1 MTDKKS
7 KVNKVPNMRF
17 PGFSGEW
24 QIKKIREIASKI
36 NSGKT
41 PLGGEAVYTNKGVLF
56 IRSQNVNDNHL
67 DIENAVF
74 IPEEINNEMKNSI
87 VYPNDIL
94 LNITGASLG
103 RSCVVPMDFNI
114 GNVNQH
120 VCIIR
125 LIKNNNPRF
134 LQPYFSSNKGQ
145 NTFKSLQTGS
155 GREGLN
161 FESIKNQKVFIPF
174 FSEQTKIAT
183 FLALLNLRI
192 QTQNEIIE
200 HLQSLKKG
208 LLRTIFSQKK
218 MFNDEQGNN
227 FPNWKFVKLKDVFKR
242 STLKNNDNKLKYVL
256 TNSALYGIVGQN
268 EYFDKDIANQN
279 NLQGYYI
286 VDIDDFV
293 YNPRI
298 SSGAPVGP
306 LKRNKLALGVMSPLY
321 TVLKPIKGNLDFF
334 EFYFET
340 NIWYKYMK
348 SIANYGVRHDRM
360 NITISDFENLPIPF
374 PSLKEQTKIVDFL
387 SSISDKIEIEK
398 KLIEKYENQ
407 KKYFLQNMF
416 I

>member
-1 MTDKKS
+1 
-7 KVNKVPNMRF
+7 MRF
-17 PGFSGEW
+17 PGFEEDWEEHSIGN
-24 QIKKIREIASKI
+24 ILKIG
-36 NSGKT
+36 SGKDYKHLSEGNIPVFGT
-41 PLGGEAVYTNKGVLF
+41 GGYMTSVNKYLF
-56 IRSQNVNDNHL
+56 DGETVCIGRKGTINKPFYFNGKLWTVDTLFFTHSFQYVIPKFL
-67 DIENAVF
+67 FYVF
-74 IPEEINNEMKNSI
+74 EEINWLKYNEASGVPSLSKTTIEQILISI
-87 VYPNDIL
+87 PNI
-94 LNITGASLG
+94 N
-103 RSCVVPMDFNI
+103 
-114 GNVNQH
+114 
-120 VCIIR
+120 
-125 LIKNNNPRF
+125 
-134 LQPYFSSNKGQ
+134 
-145 NTFKSLQTGS
+145 
-155 GREGLN
+155 E
-161 FESIKNQKVFIPF
+161 QK
-174 FSEQTKIAT
+174 KIASILST
-183 FLALLNLRI
+183 IDERI

>member
-1 MTDKKS
+1 
-7 KVNKVPNMRF
+7 MRF

-192 QTQNEIIE
+192 QTQNEIIGKYE
-200 HLQSLKKG
+200 SLMKGLSGKLFIEKLRFKKG
-208 LLRTIFSQKK
+208 KENDFQKWQSK
-218 MFNDEQGNN
+218 FGNE
-227 FPNWKFVKLKDVFKR
+227 VFKSVSNKNHNSDLPILAISQEHGAIPRHLIDYNITVTDKSIDNYKIIEVGDFIISLR
-242 STLKNNDNKLKYVL
+242 SFQG
-256 TNSALYGIVGQN
+256 GI
-268 EYFDKDIANQN
+268 EYSEYKGICSPAYIILRPFIAIN
-279 NLQGYYI
+279 NLFFKYYFKTDKYI
-286 VDIDDFV
+286 TELNKKIEGIRDGKM
-293 YNPRI
+293 I
-298 SSGAPVGP
+298 S
-306 LKRNKLALGVMSPLY
+306 
-321 TVLKPIKGNLDFF
+321 
-334 EFYFET
+334 
-340 NIWYKYMK
+340 YKYFSEIK
-348 SIANYGVRHDRM
+348 
-360 NITISDFENLPIPF
+360 LPF
-374 PSLKEQTKIVDFL
+374 PSLDEQQKISSFL
-387 SSISDKIEIEK
+387 FSINEKIKIEKSI
-398 KLIEKYENQ
+398 LNSLTNQ
-407 KKYFLQNMF
+407 KQYLLQQLL